1 MDMGLDQTSWRDAS
15 PVELL
20 TTDNGPCDDGPGDDG
35 RAAEERNELHFLA
48 ALCDELMRSLLAA
61 GVLNR
66 AQLNEVEAAVAKR
79 VGHSPRGW

>member
-1 MDMGLDQTSWRDAS
+1 MDMGLDQGWRDNAS

-20 TTDNGPCDDGPGDDG
+20 TVDDGLGDGGLGDDG
-35 RAAEERNELHFLA
+35 RGAEERNELHFLA

-61 GVLNR
+61 GVLSR